1 MTPLRLLSVASEIYP
16 LVKTGGLADV
26 AGALPAA
33 MAREDIAVTTLVPG
47 YPAIMAALTG
57 GDVVLDLPMLMGGP
71 AVVRRGTAAGLD
83 LLVLDA
89 PALFDRP
96 GNPYLGPDG
105 RDWADNA
112 IRFAALARVAADI
125 ARGAV
130 ADWVPDV
137 VQAHDWQAALVPAY
151 LHYDGEPHPPVVLT
165 IHNLAFQ
172 GRFPPY
178 LLGAL
183 GFPAEAYALDGL
195 EYYGDIAFLKAG
207 LLFADHITTVSP
219 SYAVE
224 IRTEAGG
231 MGLSGLLSGRAADLT
246 GILNG
251 IDIEEWNPAT
261 DNRIAARF
269 DRDSMTARGANKR
282 ALQRMFG
289 LAEEEDALLVGVVS
303 RLTGQKGMD
312 LMLAAL
318 PDLLAAGGQLALLGS
333 GDAALEDA
341 LRALSALHP
350 TQVGC
355 RIGYDEDL
363 AHGIQAGSDA
373 LLVPSRFEPCGL
385 TQLCALRYGAV
396 PIVAWVGGLAD
407 TVVNANPVAL
417 HRGVATG
424 IQFQTDSVDALL
436 AALGQ
441 AITLFADKAA
451 WQRIQANAMATDV
464 SWTLPAQQYA
474 ELFRA
479 LVAGSSI

>member
-1 MTPLRLLSVASEIYP
+1 MTALRLLSVASEIFP

-33 MAREDIAVTTLVPG
+33 MAREDVAVTTLVPG
-47 YPAIMAALTG
+47 YPAIKAALTG
-57 GDVVLDLPMLMGGP
+57 GEVVLDLPTLMGGP

-89 PALFDRP
+89 PALFDRA

-112 IRFAALARVAADI
+112 IRFAALARVAAHI
-125 ARGAV
+125 AQGAL
-130 ADWVPDV
+130 ADWTPDI

-224 IRTEAGG
+224 IRGEAGG
-231 MGLSGLLSGRAADLT
+231 MGLSGLLAGRAADLT

-261 DNRIAARF
+261 DRRIAARF
-269 DRDSMTARGANKR
+269 GPADMAPRSANKR
-282 ALQRMFG
+282 ALQRNFG
-289 LAEEEDALLVGVVS
+289 LAEDEDALLVGVVS
-303 RLTGQKGMD
+303 RLTGQKGID
-312 LMLAAL
+312 LILAAM
-318 PDLLAAGGQLALLGS
+318 PDLIAAGGQLALLGS
-333 GDAALEDA
+333 GDPALEA
-341 LRALSALHP
+341 AFRALSARHP
-350 TQVGC
+350 AQVGC

-363 AHGIQAGSDA
+363 AHGLQAGSDA

-417 HRGVATG
+417 DRGVATG
-424 IQFQTDSVDALL
+424 IQFQPDSVDALR
-436 AALGQ
+436 AALAQ
-441 AITLFADKAA
+441 ALALFADRAA
-451 WQRIQANAMATDV
+451 WRQMQANAMATDT
-464 SWTLPAQQYA
+464 SWALPARRYA
-474 ELFRA
+474 GLFRA
-479 LVAGSSI
+479 LAGRG